1 MKKYSAWASV
11 MFNGDFYEIVTMSKG
26 MMSYAEPSAA
36 PCYLSPDAD
45 DALLGKALRE
55 AFSKSQ
61 RVEVDKFQE
70 IFHSGI
76 VQKVA
81 KEREAWV
88 MNAYGYKTKRAMFQ
102 KMDAC
107 SASLCDDKIEIQPL
121 HQQSLDGY
129 TAKKDTGPLP
139 LDLPV
144 TASDAEVGAA
154 LREGFRRCTS
164 EIR

>member
-11 MFNGDFYEIVTMSKG
+11 MFNGDFIEITTMSKG

-45 DALLGKALRE
+45 DASLGKALRE

-76 VQKVA
+76 IQKVA
-81 KEREAWV
+81 KEREAWA
-88 MNAYGYKTKRAMFQ
+88 MSAYGYKNKRAMFQ
-102 KMDAC
+102 GMDAC
-107 SASLCDDKIEIQPL
+107 SASLSDDKIEIQPL
-121 HQQSLDGY
+121 HQKSLDGY
-129 TAKKDTGPLP
+129 TARKDTGPFSLEV
-139 LDLPV
+139 PV
-144 TASDAEVGAA
+144 TATDPKLGAA
-154 LREGFRRCTS
+154 LREGFKRCTS
-164 EIR
+164 AIR